1 MNLLFVQ
8 HENLLTIYLN
18 YSFAKQGK
26 NYAISLKMKMCD
38 KKKNSRTSVREFY
51 QLYLRFGGLWIA
63 SPSTS
68 AKASY
73 MFSEKVG

>member
-1 MNLLFVQ
+1 MERLLFKV
-8 HENLLTIYLN
+8 E
-18 YSFAKQGK
+18 FKQNK
-26 NYAISLKMKMCD
+26 NP
-38 KKKNSRTSVREFY
+38 RTSVREFY

>member
-1 MNLLFVQ
+1 MQRNLRDLSKD
-8 HENLLTIYLN
+8 ENVL
-18 YSFAKQGK
+18 Q
-26 NYAISLKMKMCD
+26 
-38 KKKNSRTSVREFY
+38 KKNPRTSVREFY
-51 QLYLRFGGLWIA
+51 LYYLRFGGLWIA